1 MKNIFIYLQNASTV
15 WHELRNNKL
24 RTLLSLLGISIGIF
38 CIVGVFTLVDSLK
51 NNIQDSLSTLGN
63 DVLYVNKFAWMPE
76 DGEKEYPFWKYKSRP
91 QAKQK
96 ELKWIKENVPT
107 VGYGTMIF
115 NEGVNLK
122 WNGNTVSGTLNAV
135 SYDFI
140 HMQNLDIA
148 SGRYFTISEMA
159 GTSNGIIIGENVKTN
174 LFQSINP
181 IGRSIKVYDKTFTV
195 IGVLKKRGQDVTG
208 MQLDDGVIT
217 SYNYI
222 NSFKNIEDDKME
234 FQDNTILLKPI
245 KGYPVKD
252 MKYEVKGALR
262 AIRRISPGRGD
273 TFSFNLLSNIQGQVE
288 SIFGMVNVAGFCIGL
303 LSLLVGAFGIANI
316 MFVIVKERTSQ
327 IGLKKAIG
335 AKRNV
340 ILIEFLVEAVML
352 CIVGG
357 LIGIGMV
364 MLLAW
369 IANSFSEFPV
379 GLSLNNFLL
388 GVGISVVVGIL
399 SGLIPAQQA
408 SKLNPV
414 EAIRS

>member
-1 MKNIFIYLQNASTV
+1 
-15 WHELRNNKL
+15 
-24 RTLLSLLGISIGIF
+24 
-38 CIVGVFTLVDSLK
+38 
-51 NNIQDSLSTLGN
+51 
-63 DVLYVNKFAWMPE
+63 
-76 DGEKEYPFWKYKSRP
+76 
-91 QAKQK
+91 
-96 ELKWIKENVPT
+96 
-107 VGYGTMIF
+107 
-115 NEGVNLK
+115 
-122 WNGNTVSGTLNAV
+122 
-135 SYDFI
+135 
-140 HMQNLDIA
+140 
-148 SGRYFTISEMA
+148 
-159 GTSNGIIIGENVKTN
+159 
-174 LFQSINP
+174 
-181 IGRSIKVYDKTFTV
+181 
-195 IGVLKKRGQDVTG
+195 
-208 MQLDDGVIT
+208 
-217 SYNYI
+217 
-222 NSFKNIEDDKME
+222 ME

-262 AIRRISPGRGD
+262 AIRRISPGKGD